1 LQNEAAIASAA
12 PIAAVAQDAPHL
24 RRVLGRMDL
33 VLLFVVA
40 VFNLN
45 VVPSIAANG
54 GVTVWLWLIS
64 LLLFFWPQGIA
75 VIELAHRYPGE
86 GGVYLW
92 AKEVFGDFHGFLS
105 GWCYW
110 TNNMMYVPTVMLYFV
125 GVSVFSLGPNHARL
139 ADNKTFA
146 LTASLLLLIVL
157 VVMNIVGLGVG
168 KWINNLGAIG
178 TGIAAAVLI
187 GLGIVVCLRFG
198 TTVTWADFRIPAN
211 PKFVLNS
218 FGVICFG
225 LVGLELASVMGD
237 EIEDPQKTLPG
248 AVAWGGVLSGLLYIG
263 ATLTLLIAINKGD
276 INVLQGIVQAVGHMA
291 ARIGVVWIVAPFA
304 FLLSLAIAGIASAWL
319 GGSARIPFVA
329 GLDSYMPSW
338 LGKVHPRYGTP
349 YAALIVHASV
359 SMALVVLNFGG
370 WWIWNKIIGLSVV
383 GYMLRAF
390 GFVVANLSASETGV
404 QETFQKLLSLAVVLQ
419 LVPFLYMFGALLRI
433 ALDDSFVKSRYSKTT
448 LILSGAIGLL
458 TTILGIALAF
468 FPSQQVTSL
477 LSYEIWMV
485 GGTLF
490 FIGLAAFFFFIYGR
504 RKAARKLA
512 AVAVV

>member
-1 LQNEAAIASAA
+1 MIRA
-12 PIAAVAQDAPHL
+12 
-24 RRVLGRMDL
+24 LGRRDL

-54 GVTVWLWLIS
+54 GVTVWLWIIS

-110 TNNMMYVPTVMLYFV
+110 TNNMLYVPTVMLYFV
-125 GVSVFSLGPNHARL
+125 GVSVYVLGPGHQGL
-139 ADNKTFA
+139 ADNKLF
-146 LTASLLLLIVL
+146 ASLASLTLLALLTIF
-157 VVMNIVGLGVG
+157 NILGLGVG

-178 TGIAAAVLI
+178 TFIAAAVLI
-187 GLGIVVCLRFG
+187 GLGLVIWGHFG
-198 TTVTWADFRIPAN
+198 TTITLADFKIPAN

-237 EIEDPQKTLPG
+237 EIKDPQKTLPG
-248 AVAWGGVLSGLLYIG
+248 AVGLGGVLSGALYIG
-263 ATLTLLIAINKGD
+263 ATLTLLIAVGKD
-276 INVLQGIVQAVGHMA
+276 VNVLQGIVQAVSHMA
-291 ARIGVVWIVAPFA
+291 GRVGIGWITIPFA
-304 FLLSLAIAGIASAWL
+304 LMLSMSIAGIGSAWM

-338 LGKVHPRYGTP
+338 LGHVHPKYATP
-349 YAALIVHASV
+349 YAALIVQGIV
-359 SMALVVLNFGG
+359 SAVLVILNFAG
-370 WWIWNKIIGLSVV
+370 
-383 GYMLRAF
+383 A
-390 GFVVANLSASETGV
+390 GV

-419 LVPFLYMFGALLRI
+419 LVPFVYMFGAL
-433 ALDDSFVKSRYSKTT
+433 VKFAVTESKPKGQYGRTT
-448 LILSGAIGLL
+448 MFAAGVSGFL
-458 TTILGIALAF
+458 TTILGIALVF
-468 FPSQQVTSL
+468 FPASQITSIWQ
-477 LSYEIWMV
+477 YELWMV

-490 FIGLAAFFFFIYGR
+490 FVGLATFFFFVYGR
-504 RKAARKLA
+504 HKTTQIAQLPA
-512 AVAVV
+512 AVPMSEVHR